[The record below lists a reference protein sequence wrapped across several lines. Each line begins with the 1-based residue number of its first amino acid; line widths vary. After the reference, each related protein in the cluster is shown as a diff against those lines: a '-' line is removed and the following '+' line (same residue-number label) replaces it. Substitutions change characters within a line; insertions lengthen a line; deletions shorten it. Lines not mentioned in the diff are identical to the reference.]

1 MTRLQ
6 TDNSNPNLRSGYI
19 LSQATLQPLKD
30 SRHPILKTDFSKAG
44 ILFVLRDSIP
54 LASENMPK
62 PKRKDCFQAFTS
74 MCLLC

>member
-30 SRHPILKTDFSKAG
+30 SRHPILKQTSQKQGFYLFKE
-44 ILFVLRDSIP
+44 ILYP
-54 LASENMPK
+54 
-62 PKRKDCFQAFTS
+62 
-74 MCLLC
+74 